1 MKMIFQCT
9 NCQSDL
15 ISHSVG
21 YEHDDCLNGCLT
33 CSNCSNNVPIVNG
46 ITYFTEIDINYNE
59 NLFSNLEKVSQT
71 LSDKREEY
79 LTFIKQKVSKGMV
92 DPYSAFQPFNE
103 SSRSFY
109 PFIEGLRKNAL
120 EPGDVILDTW
130 CRTGWTGYFL
140 SALFPDQKVIS
151 VWEGNKDVLGYQGF
165 DYWFSPDKK
174 PKNLEVVFLDMNDRL
189 PIKDNTIKLVY
200 GLDTLHRYDQATMI
214 QELLRVTTTEG
225 VILWPHVHL
234 ANSAPVPFFE
244 RGEKQLHG
252 TDYDR
257 YFQKCLDG
265 TGKMGFVASEPKM
278 FEVNAVQTLLN
289 TPDSEDYNALV
300 GILPKDLKDFEL
312 RPYHF
317 ESEDP
322 ARLFVLVNPYM
333 KVDLCR
339 SLIHVD
345 RSYLNGVV
353 GKMLDR
359 HSIYQEK
366 IGAADGYKLSETQ
379 TKIIYLSRH
388 NYSFTEMVKLL
399 NISDKHLINELKKLA
414 DKEIIHVL
422 PLDINAMNLQAFHS
436 AQSPT
441 EKASNHT
448 LFNLRV
454 LSRDSF
460 QQQPILVNS
469 TDASEL
475 QNEDVSYLIQEL
487 QKRLQKAAIDEG
499 DKIVIVSKPHFEALL
514 TFWGASEMGIEVCI
528 LSTEIPTKIKQKLLK
543 SIIPELVLTDTKI
556 YHELV
561 SELTDIRVLAFDDE
575 DFTGSDEN
583 LFSNWLEEDG
593 NLSDSKASWIPTP
606 NSIAA
611 TLFTSG
617 TTGMP
622 KGIQLSHGA
631 LYRSGE
637 LLSRTYG
644 WRSNDR
650 LLMVAEL
657 DSMSGLRNTCVATQ
671 FTGTTVIIPDFK
683 NDQHI
688 FSIVESIKGNQV
700 TLLTSTPAL
709 IKQLIQLGKRIKNDL
724 RSLRQV
730 ICTGGNL
737 SVSAVEEFRNLFGIK
752 IINYYG
758 LTETTGLC
766 IGELENAPNDVLG
779 SIGVAVDAIA
789 QVVDNNLK
797 LLEPGEIG
805 KLRIYN
811 DRLMSGYLNPDDETN
826 LQIENGWLY
835 TGDWAVQDEYGN
847 FFLKGRERDII
858 KDQAGNI
865 VYLIEVEQCLTSH
878 NKVKDVAICGE
889 QNDANEYLIAFIIIH
904 DDFMNEKEVLE
915 NELKEYVGSE
925 IGSNK
930 TPSKII
936 FKDEFQSNSRAKW
949 IKKL

>member
-1 MKMIFQCT
+1 
-9 NCQSDL
+9 
-15 ISHSVG
+15 
-21 YEHDDCLNGCLT
+21 
-33 CSNCSNNVPIVNG
+33 
-46 ITYFTEIDINYNE
+46 
-59 NLFSNLEKVSQT
+59 
-71 LSDKREEY
+71 
-79 LTFIKQKVSKGMV
+79 
-92 DPYSAFQPFNE
+92 
-103 SSRSFY
+103 
-109 PFIEGLRKNAL
+109 
-120 EPGDVILDTW
+120 
-130 CRTGWTGYFL
+130 
-140 SALFPDQKVIS
+140 
-151 VWEGNKDVLGYQGF
+151 
-165 DYWFSPDKK
+165 
-174 PKNLEVVFLDMNDRL
+174 
-189 PIKDNTIKLVY
+189 
-200 GLDTLHRYDQATMI
+200 
-214 QELLRVTTTEG
+214 
-225 VILWPHVHL
+225 
-234 ANSAPVPFFE
+234 
-244 RGEKQLHG
+244 
-252 TDYDR
+252 
-257 YFQKCLDG
+257 
-265 TGKMGFVASEPKM
+265 
-278 FEVNAVQTLLN
+278 
-289 TPDSEDYNALV
+289 
-300 GILPKDLKDFEL
+300 
-312 RPYHF
+312 
-317 ESEDP
+317 
-322 ARLFVLVNPYM
+322 
-333 KVDLCR
+333 
-339 SLIHVD
+339 
-345 RSYLNGVV
+345 
-353 GKMLDR
+353 
-359 HSIYQEK
+359 
-366 IGAADGYKLSETQ
+366 
-379 TKIIYLSRH
+379 
-388 NYSFTEMVKLL
+388 MVKLL

-528 LSTEIPTKIKQKLLK
+528 LSTEIPTKIKQKLIK

-835 TGDWAVQDEYGN
+835 TGDWAVQDEHGN

-936 FKDEFQSNSRAKW
+936 FKDEFQSNSRGKVD
-949 IKKL
+949 KKTLINSLKTTVNIND